1 MTITDLSKFSK
12 CLVRNRLV
20 VQTPEEVVR
29 QWLLDKM
36 IHELGYPKGLIS
48 VEKKI
53 GSRRFDIVV
62 FTQEMNPILLIECK
76 ANGLKEAENQA
87 IGYNQTVKA
96 PFICLASSTEIK
108 TFWSEQGQLK
118 SVPFLPMYKQLF
130 NVS

>member
-1 MTITDLSKFSK
+1 MTTTGLSKFNK
-12 CLVRNRLV
+12 CIIRNRLV
-20 VQTPEEVVR
+20 VQTPEEIVR
-29 QWLLDKM
+29 QWLLEKM

-87 IGYNQTVKA
+87 IGYNQMLKA

-118 SVPFLPMYKQLF
+118 SVPFLPMYQQLKY
-130 NVS
+130 VS